1 MESQSKLTEARIL
14 KTDVTGNG
22 EENLDQ
28 ATALII
34 SDDADF
40 SRAVMDRWQGE
51 RNAPAF
57 TLMGGDICR
66 DLDGDGFDLA
76 IVGAL
81 PSEILSAVFK
91 ALDPVG
97 KPVLFVRDENQ
108 AHDQTRQIHPGV
120 RVMQQREGWLDTLVL
135 VATEILLLGYATA
148 RAQRAEHARKSLEQ
162 QAALG
167 RYMLEMRH
175 TLNNSLTSVLGNS
188 ELLLLEYGSAK
199 PGSAK
204 TGSAKTGS
212 IRLRPIQ
219 SGPIKSGSLE
229 SGSLSLGA
237 RSQLETIRNMAE
249 RMHEI
254 LRRFSSIEKEMN
266 AVEKQAE
273 NEARTKVRAA
283 SASS

>member
-204 TGSAKTGS
+204 LGRLKLGRLKLGLSDSGRFNQGRSNLDRSNPDRSPWERDRNSKPSGTWPSACTKFCADS
-212 IRLRPIQ
+212 H
-219 SGPIKSGSLE
+219 
-229 SGSLSLGA
+229 
-237 RSQLETIRNMAE
+237 RSKR
-249 RMHEI
+249 
-254 LRRFSSIEKEMN
+254 K
-266 AVEKQAE
+266 
-273 NEARTKVRAA
+273 
-283 SASS
+283 

>member
-1 MESQSKLTEARIL
+1 
-14 KTDVTGNG
+14 
-22 EENLDQ
+22 LDQ
-28 ATALII
+28 ATALVI

-51 RNAPAF
+51 RNAPTF

-91 ALDPVG
+91 ALDPVD
-97 KPVLFVRDENQ
+97 KPVLWVRSQNQ
-108 AHDQTRQIHPGV
+108 VHNQIRQIHPGV
-120 RVMQQREGWLDTLVL
+120 RVLQQREGWLDTLVL
-135 VATEILLLGYATA
+135 VATEILLLGHATA

-199 PGSAK
+199 PGAAK
-204 TGSAKTGS
+204 TGST
-212 IRLRPIQ
+212 RPRPIQ

-229 SGSLSLGA
+229 SGSLSPGA
-237 RSQLETIRNMAE
+237 TSQLETIRNMAE

-283 SASS
+283 GASS

>member
-1 MESQSKLTEARIL
+1 M
-14 KTDVTGNG
+14 
-22 EENLDQ
+22 DQ

-204 TGSAKTGS
+204 PGSAKTGSAKTGS